1 MKKIVSYIAAIA
13 LAATACTKEGTKPV
27 VLCQKEFKVDIV
39 DTKVNIGEFKEGGK
53 VSLDWTVGDKVKM
66 IYPSKECDFEIIA
79 IEGNVA
85 TISGMGVEGENA
97 KKAWYPGEYFNA
109 GSINIP
115 TTQQYGRLPVILE
128 GTVNGEAINF
138 AATEAS
144 TIICYPITGTLTV
157 KEAYLYLTDTPNLCG
172 GLVQLDLTKYGAD
185 RSTIM
190 LEPSYTLEFDEPV
203 TLDEEEPFYVSFA
216 VPAADKVASL
226 ELKVAAPEGAL
237 VDDYKLVRRKKTA
250 LSQTGGVVKMPVL
263 NFADN
268 DTDLEKVRWAFG
280 TNHGGKKGI
289 QERNNENV
297 WTVQD
302 NYVDC
307 KMYTATVKD
316 IDYQKLNAYLTNNL
330 VSPNKIYPG
339 NHRYMAIK
347 SDIIYAMRNP
357 ADGSVCQSNP
367 SWDLRLSDQESS
379 GNKSFQFVIGKDR
392 ARYSGAIDCE
402 EDNTVITYFDL
413 MQNFYNSNKDYY
425 YDSFGAIGNKGI
437 YFVQQITYKKD
448 GVVTHPDITAKIYF
462 IGFFNSID
470 EIKAYNASL
479 KPAN

>member
-39 DTKVNIGEFKEGGK
+39 DTKVNIGEFKEGDK

-66 IYPSKECDFEIIA
+66 IYPSAECDFEIIA
-79 IEGNVA
+79 IEDNVA

-97 KKAWYPGEYFNA
+97 TKAWYPGEYYNG

-128 GTVNGEAINF
+128 GTVNGDAINF

-172 GLVQLDLTKYGAD
+172 GLVQLPLQKYGAD

-190 LEPSYTLEFDEPV
+190 LEPSYTLKFDEPV

-263 NFADN
+263 NFTDN
-268 DTDLEKVRWAFG
+268 DTDLQKVRWAFG

-289 QERNNENV
+289 NERNNENV
-297 WTVQD
+297 WTAQD

-307 KMYTATVKD
+307 KMFASG
-316 IDYQKLNAYLTNNL
+316 DYQKLNAYLTNSL

-357 ADGSVCQSNP
+357 ADGSVCQSAP

-379 GNKSFQFVIGKDR
+379 SNKSFQFLFNKAR

-413 MQNFYNSNKDYY
+413 MQDINTYY
-425 YDSFGAIGNKGI
+425 YDSFGAIGTKGI
-437 YFVQQITYKKD
+437 YFVQQIKYMKD

-470 EIKAYNASL
+470 EIRAYNASL
-479 KPAN
+479 TSAN